1 MRLLFFFWNSVVL
14 LLLATADLVQAYPE
28 SGTFES
34 QGPCPASHPVRVPQV
49 MFEVIYETKEFNDPT
64 LWPEDGSQP
73 FVYSFGDGTG
83 YANHGDY
90 LFGWKDDALQKIMD
104 EECFVN
110 CSSMRTQ
117 SIQAMNACT
126 TTRKVDE
133 DIGDTN
139 CESRQYLSCSDRQTD
154 VLQGSLRFQDTT
166 WIDRAV
172 CSSWMVT

>member
-1 MRLLFFFWNSVVL
+1 MLGRGQSRFARSYGTHGKLARAM
-14 LLLATADLVQAYPE
+14 LLATANGIQAYPE

-49 MFEVIYETKEFNDPT
+49 MFEVIYETKEFNDPA

-73 FVYSFGDGTG
+73 FVYSFGDATG

-90 LFGWKDDALQKIMD
+90 LFGWKDDSLQKIMD

-117 SIQAMNACT
+117 SIEQMNACS

-133 DIGDTN
+133 DVGDSN
-139 CESRQYLSCSDRQTD
+139 CKSR
-154 VLQGSLRFQDTT
+154 
-166 WIDRAV
+166 
-172 CSSWMVT
+172 

>member
-1 MRLLFFFWNSVVL
+1 M
-14 LLLATADLVQAYPE
+14 
-28 SGTFES
+28 
-34 QGPCPASHPVRVPQV
+34 PQV
-49 MFEVIYETKEFNDPT
+49 MFEVIYETRDFNDVA

-90 LFGWKDDALQKIMD
+90 VFGWKDGALQKIMD

-110 CSSMRTQ
+110 CTSMRTQ
-117 SIQAMNACT
+117 SIQAMNACS

-139 CESRQYLSCSDRQTD
+139 CKSWWCSSCGDQTTD
-154 VLQGSLRFQDTT
+154 VMQGSPRFPDTT
-166 WIDRAV
+166 WVDGAV
-172 CSSWMVT
+172 CSSHGG